1 MIGVLDKLRTPLF
14 VLALIACALIVL
26 VELGSPLVLGGDG
39 AAGAFDA
46 QASDFEL
53 DETPSSA
60 GVEEPSGRGI
70 PYMALVD
77 GILLYTIALMG
88 LSLLLPDRL
97 HGRLQGIVTIVGSI
111 LLILAALVLLIIA
124 FVELLVMIAL
134 FSAPPFGTI
143 AYLAVWGFFPTGDA
157 AVLLGLL
164 LFLKLAVC
172 VLLLL
177 AHQRFLQNKGLVLML
192 LTSLLCNIII
202 SFLHGLVPIILVS
215 IVDDVA
221 AIVFAVIAI
230 IWALIL
236 LIGSIPSVL
245 KAIRSTV

>member
-14 VLALIACALIVL
+14 VLALVACALIVL

-39 AAGAFDA
+39 AAGAFA
-46 QASDFEL
+46 EQAGDFEL
-53 DETPSSA
+53 DETPSSD

-111 LLILAALVLLIIA
+111 LLILAGLVLLIIA

-134 FSAPPFGTI
+134 FAAPPFGTI